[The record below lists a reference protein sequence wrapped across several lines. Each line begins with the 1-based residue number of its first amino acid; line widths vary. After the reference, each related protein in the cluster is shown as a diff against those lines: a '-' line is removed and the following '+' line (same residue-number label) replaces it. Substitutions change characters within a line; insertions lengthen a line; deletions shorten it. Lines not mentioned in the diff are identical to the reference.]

1 MTHIARIWS
10 GSCEASRAEEYLEYL
25 DKTGVADTTSTPGNL
40 GVLVLKR
47 IQNDVADF
55 TFISFWKSLEAITQ
69 FAGPDI
75 QRAVYYPEDKDF
87 LLKLD
92 PEVQH
97 FEVAI
102 SKRLHLFG
110 EVEVNQK

>member
-1 MTHIARIWS
+1 MSHIARVWI
-10 GSCEASRAEEYLEYL
+10 GSTEARRAEEYLEYL
-25 DKTGVADTTSTPGNL
+25 HKTGVADTTSTPGNL

-47 IQNDVADF
+47 IQNEVAEF
-55 TFISFWKSLEAITQ
+55 TFISFWKSLEVIQQ

-97 FEVAI
+97 YDVSVATQ
-102 SKRLHLFG
+102 LHLNEKE
-110 EVEVNQK
+110 EVHQK